1 MSLILHTNPCQCH
14 FHGIS
19 SQRRA
24 APSTGRSRMSS
35 LFLPAAGGS
44 HNYQDL
50 RKQTWLWFWNDRSS
64 AGRCHERGMIF
75 ITCNP
80 LHRHMSSFLVISTP
94 RFRPHV
100 ERQTP
105 WPFALTFSLGFG
117 PCGEQHQRS
126 TGVSRVTFD
135 CHHTFVV
142 SQSEEMLVSPST
154 SSVSSSLFI
163 SLNVHSYRSF

>member
-1 MSLILHTNPCQCH
+1 MGFLHSGGQHPRLDGPECH
-14 FHGIS
+14 HS
-19 SQRRA
+19 SCPPRA
-24 APSTGRSRMSS
+24 AVITTKISENKPGY
-35 LFLPAAGGS
+35 G
-44 HNYQDL
+44 
-50 RKQTWLWFWNDRSS
+50 FWNDRSS

-163 SLNVHSYRSF
+163 SLNVHLYRSF